1 MGSRSAWVGAAL
13 SALLIVAAPI
23 IAAAQPQ
30 GQRVAGIVENVAEDT
45 VALTDGS
52 SFAITSA
59 TRVTIARPITGADLE
74 AGQFV
79 AITATLQP
87 DDVLL
92 ASSVSVFPA
101 SSNVPARQF
110 PLDGGNLMTNASI
123 DEATIDMVAG
133 AELTVSFE
141 GGVARVRIPPDAEVI
156 LRTDG
161 SLADIQPGAR
171 VVATLSSQVATSIT
185 VLQEV

>member
-1 MGSRSAWVGAAL
+1 MQPRSVWFGAAL
-13 SALLIVAAPI
+13 SALLIVAVPM

-30 GQRVAGIVENVAEDT
+30 GQRLAGTVQSVLEDT
-45 VALTDGS
+45 VTLTDGS

-110 PLDGGNLMTNASI
+110 PLDGGNLMTNANI

-141 GGVARVRIPPDAEVI
+141 GGVAWVRIPPDAEVI

-161 SLADIQPGAR
+161 SLADVQQGAR
-171 VVATLSSQVATSIT
+171 VVVTLSSQVATSVT
-185 VLQEV
+185 VLEEV